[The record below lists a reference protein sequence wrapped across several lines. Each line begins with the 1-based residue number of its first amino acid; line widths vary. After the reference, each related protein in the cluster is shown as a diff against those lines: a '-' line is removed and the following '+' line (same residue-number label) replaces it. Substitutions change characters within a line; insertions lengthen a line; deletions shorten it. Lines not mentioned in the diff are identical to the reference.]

1 MSKTIDTKII
11 HAEAVSAYSHCPR
24 KAFLLHCTE
33 DRGTPNAYAGIL
45 EERASAN
52 RASYL
57 ANLQRTNT
65 STCSY
70 NDRAFSSSIEVLTEA
85 NLEAANVTAY
95 CDALRI
101 VGRRGDP
108 VAYEPTIVVGTYRL
122 EKEQMLNLSV
132 VGYVLGQLQTHVHL

>member
-1 MSKTIDTKII
+1 MLTQRDWRLRQKSGNIDTKII

-24 KAFLLHCTE
+24 KAFLLHCIE
-33 DRGTPNAYAGIL
+33 DRGTPNDYSCIL
-45 EERASAN
+45 ENRASVN

-70 NDRAFSSSIEVLTEA
+70 QDRALPSGIEVLTEA

-101 VGRRGDP
+101 VGQRGDP
-108 VAYEPTIVVGTYRL
+108 VAYEPTIVVGTY
-122 EKEQMLNLSV
+122 
-132 VGYVLGQLQTHVHL
+132 

>member
-1 MSKTIDTKII
+1 MSKTVDTKII

-33 DRGTPNAYAGIL
+33 DRGTPNDYSLML
-45 EERASAN
+45 ENRARAN

-70 NDRAFSSSIEVLTEA
+70 KDRAFSSGIEVLTEA
-85 NLEAANVTAY
+85 NLEAADVTAY

-101 VGRRGDP
+101 VGQRGNP
-108 VAYEPTIVVGTYRL
+108 
-122 EKEQMLNLSV
+122 
-132 VGYVLGQLQTHVHL
+132 